1 MLNKLVTKII
11 LMSPLLW
18 DGHLFFLCFIPR
30 EHHKYLYTYPCS
42 VNLNINH
49 SYSLI
54 LKNVPTIWLPIVKKC
69 FPSYTWLST
78 YQKMFLETLLVLQVV
93 QAVVTVNK
101 NFSNNLLPAVGLEY
115 KKIRLCIAQKD
126 TSLLVT

>member
-1 MLNKLVTKII
+1 MDI
-11 LMSPLLW
+11 
-18 DGHLFFLCFIPR
+18 LFFLCFIPR

-49 SYSLI
+49 FYSLI

-78 YQKMFLETLLVLQVV
+78 YQKMFLETLFVLQVV

-101 NFSNNLLPAVGLEY
+101 SFSNNLLPAVGLEY

>member
-1 MLNKLVTKII
+1 
-11 LMSPLLW
+11 
-18 DGHLFFLCFIPR
+18 
-30 EHHKYLYTYPCS
+30 
-42 VNLNINH
+42 
-49 SYSLI
+49 
-54 LKNVPTIWLPIVKKC
+54 
-69 FPSYTWLST
+69 
-78 YQKMFLETLLVLQVV
+78 MFLETLFVLQVA

>member
-1 MLNKLVTKII
+1 MDI
-11 LMSPLLW
+11 
-18 DGHLFFLCFIPR
+18 LFFLCFIPR

-42 VNLNINH
+42 VNLNITH

-78 YQKMFLETLLVLQVV
+78 YQKMFLETLFVLQVV

-126 TSLLVT
+126 ISLLVT